1 MYLYQM
7 YMHAMDTIQEINW
20 SMKIHKK
27 QFQILQ
33 QVGTVSPLE
42 VNL

>member
-1 MYLYQM
+1 
-7 YMHAMDTIQEINW
+7 
-20 SMKIHKK
+20 MKIHKK

-42 VNL
+42 VNLCHSPHNLSQIEHK